1 VTGRHDPTVVT
12 AVLVAAEA
20 AINRG
25 LELDPTSARDLADMA
40 GTVLAIDCS
49 SPEIEVFAIVEET
62 GRLHLTPYWEASA
75 DVRVR
80 GELTDFLALATAE
93 DPAATLINS
102 DLEILGNTS
111 PLLALQALVS
121 RMQPDWEAPLVEAL
135 GDVAGHQL
143 ANLLRGIF
151 RWGQASSKSL
161 RRQLSEFILEEG
173 QLSPPA
179 AELEH
184 FFEQV
189 TALGLRVDRLESRL
203 QRLARRLA
211 TQR

>member
-1 VTGRHDPTVVT
+1 MTGRHDPTVVT

-62 GRLHLTPYWEASA
+62 GRLHLTPYWETPAS
-75 DVRVR
+75 VRVR
-80 GELTDFLALATAE
+80 GELTDFMALATAE

-121 RMQPDWEAPLVEAL
+121 RMQPDWEAPLVDAL